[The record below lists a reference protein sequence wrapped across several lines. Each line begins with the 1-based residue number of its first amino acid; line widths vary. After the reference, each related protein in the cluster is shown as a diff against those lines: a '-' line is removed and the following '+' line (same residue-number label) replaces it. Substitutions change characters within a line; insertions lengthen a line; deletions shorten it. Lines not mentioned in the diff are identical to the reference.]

1 MAYANKKRP
10 DGRFLLFS
18 ASGDRCVVL
27 RWFGGK
33 VACCFACLEAKSLV
47 ASLV

>member
-18 ASGDRCVVL
+18 ASGGRCVVFPLVWRHSRLML
-27 RWFGGK
+27 RWFDGK
-33 VACCFACLEAKSLV
+33 AAA
-47 ASLV
+47 